1 MRKAWVA
8 ALAIVLVV
16 SAAGCSKKSKI
27 NSYVLPGGN
36 VGGSE
41 AKGIA
46 PVQNIVVWPM
56 FNVAAGSKAKG
67 VEMIL
72 TDYLID
78 TLYLKDTFR
87 SVYILNDSE
96 AKDLLAR
103 AGEELGLKK
112 KPKEPTQN
120 GLVITK
126 VGQLTGSE
134 AILIGRIDDYDEVKV
149 DKSTYTGVSLSFFLY
164 DGREQS
170 YPTLDSF
177 TPARSL
183 WRTNAFRSSKETPFQ
198 SRVSLYKTS
207 RELIEQVADRLERDM
222 SRGSIEMRKRR
233 EKKIDALAK
242 TATKQRKDGQYAEAV
257 ATINEILKLDPENGA
272 AKEALDLVNM
282 EKAAATEKAEQE
294 KVADEIKV
302 MKMTA
307 AELEQSGNVEG
318 AYEKWEQVLD
328 LDGGDE
334 EAKAKMA
341 ELGSAVEAERAVR
354 MEQDKA
360 KNLHLAQQA
369 LSDGKYSDAVAAA
382 NKVLAAEPGNDKARQ
397 IVETA
402 EQKLA
407 EMKAAEK
414 ESTPPPA
421 PSPEP
426 AKAAAP
432 AASGGDVDVEGL
444 RNEAMEFFNSEEY
457 KKAETAWKKVLE
469 IDPEDKQAQEMLE
482 TTQMLIEALQ

>member
-1 MRKAWVA
+1 MRKAWIT
-8 ALAIVLVV
+8 ALAVVLVV
-16 SAAGCSKKSKI
+16 SAAGCSKKTKI

-46 PVQNIVVWPM
+46 PVQNVVVWPLY
-56 FNVAAGSKAKG
+56 NVAAGSKAKG

-112 KPKEPTQN
+112 KPKEPTQSA
-120 GLVITK
+120 LVSTK
-126 VGQLTGSE
+126 IGQLTGSE

-177 TPARSL
+177 TPSRSL

-198 SRVSLYKTS
+198 PRVSLYKTS
-207 RELIEQVADRLERDM
+207 RQLIEQVADRLERDM
-222 SRGSIEMRKRR
+222 ARGSVEMRKRR
-233 EKKIDALAK
+233 QKKIDGL
-242 TATKQRKDGQYAEAV
+242 TKQAAQQRRDGEFDSALGTV
-257 ATINEILKLDPENGA
+257 NEILQLDPENASAKA
-272 AKEALDLVNM
+272 AIDLINT
-282 EKAAATEKAEQE
+282 EKAAALEKVDKE
-294 KVADEIKV
+294 KVANEIAILK
-302 MKMTA
+302 KTA
-307 AELEQSGNVEG
+307 VEMEQGGNVEG
-318 AYEKWEQVLD
+318 AYEKWAQVVE
-328 LDGGDE
+328 LDGGDN
-334 EAKAKMA
+334 EAKAKMT
-341 ELGSAVEAERAVR
+341 ELGEVVEAERAVKL
-354 MEQDKA
+354 EQDKA

-369 LSDGKYSDAVAAA
+369 LSDSKYSEAVAAA
-382 NKVLAAEPGNDKARQ
+382 KQVLAAEPGNEKAQQ
-397 IVETA
+397 IMETA
-402 EQKLA
+402 EQKIA
-407 EMKAAEK
+407 EAKAAEK
-414 ESTPPPA
+414 ESAPPA
-421 PSPEP
+421 PAPEP
-426 AKAAAP
+426 AKAEAP

-444 RNEAMEFFNSEEY
+444 RNEAMELFNSEEY
-457 KKAETAWKKVLE
+457 DKAEVAWKKLLE

>member
-1 MRKAWVA
+1 MSKAWVA

-16 SAAGCSKKSKI
+16 SAAGCSKQTKI

-56 FNVAAGSKAKG
+56 YNVASGSKSKG

-87 SVYILNDSE
+87 SVYILNESE
-96 AKDLLAR
+96 SKDLLAR
-103 AGEELGLKK
+103 TGEELGLKK
-112 KPKEPTQN
+112 KPKIPTQS

-134 AILIGRIDDYDEVKV
+134 AILIGRIDSYDEVKV
-149 DKSTYTGVSLSFFLY
+149 DKSTFTGVSLSFFLY

-198 SRVSLYKTS
+198 PRQSLYKTS
-207 RELIEQVADRLERDM
+207 RQLIEQVTDRLERDM
-222 SRGSIEMRKRR
+222 ARGSVEMRKRR
-233 EKKIDALAK
+233 QKKIDGLAK
-242 TATKQRKDGQYAEAV
+242 QAAKQRKDGDYDSAL
-257 ATINEILKLDPENGA
+257 ATINEILQLDPEDGA
-272 AKEALDLVNM
+272 AKAALDLVNTEKTAAV
-282 EKAAATEKAEQE
+282 EKADQE
-294 KVADEIKV
+294 KIADEIAILK
-302 MKMTA
+302 KTA
-307 AELEQSGNVEG
+307 VELEQNGNAEG
-318 AYEKWEQVLD
+318 AYEKWTQVVE

-334 EAKAKMA
+334 EAKAKMT
-341 ELGSAVEAERAVR
+341 ELGGAVEAERAVR

-369 LSDGKYSDAVAAA
+369 LSDSKYSEAVAAA
-382 NKVLAAEPGNDKARQ
+382 KKVLAVESGNEKAQQ

-414 ESTPPPA
+414 ESAPPA
-421 PSPEP
+421 PAPEP
-426 AKAAAP
+426 AKAEAP

-457 KKAETAWKKVLE
+457 EKAEVAWKKLLE